1 MFSYAKQQWELGKTI
16 YRSQSWQEKRRTLV
30 FTLRAIK
37 NRSEMT
43 QLQEFFDAYEVYP
56 GLLKV
61 QEGIWEVVTR
71 VFLYKNSTASERTDA
86 IIHHFSVLPDYFL
99 ESTIQQLYNPN
110 EEGIILWNSEDLALD
125 AKLCFIPGQRKEGLL
140 TLVLRYEDH
149 GLYHI
154 NFRFGKDTQGNPCI
168 WVGTIQGYKDGLSRA
183 KQLTKKMHGYRPK
196 NFIFFLL
203 RQLATNMGIQH
214 IYAVSDEGFFSNSHA
229 LRFHRHKLVNFDEFW
244 QELGGHVWDEDPRF
258 FVIPVEEERKTYET
272 AKTHKRNMYRKRY
285 EMLDT
290 FIEEIRRQVDTFLR
304 RK

>member
-1 MFSYAKQQWELGKTI
+1 MFSYAKQQWSIGASIYGRHNFRVKWKTFIFTVRSYLNKSELDKLI
-16 YRSQSWQEKRRTLV
+16 V
-30 FTLRAIK
+30 FFSTYSSAFNILEEQKDLWGVI
-37 NRSEMT
+37 NR
-43 QLQEFFDAYEVYP
+43 VC
-56 GLLKV
+56 
-61 QEGIWEVVTR
+61 
-71 VFLYKNSTASERTDA
+71 LYKSSTANERLNA
-86 IIHHFSVLPDYFL
+86 IIDHFIALKNKLEDDKIDSLYSSKQNGIKLWSSNDLQL
-99 ESTIQQLYNPN
+99 ES
-110 EEGIILWNSEDLALD
+110 II
-125 AKLCFIPGQRKEGLL
+125 KFIPGQQKEGLL
-140 TLVLRYEDH
+140 SLLLTYEEH

-229 LRFHRHKLVNFDEFW
+229 LRFHRHKLVTFDEFW
-244 QELGGHVWDEDPRF
+244 QELGGHVWDEDARF

>member
-1 MFSYAKQQWELGKTI
+1 MFSYAKKQWSIGASIYGRHNFRVKWKTFIFTVRSYLNKSELD
-16 YRSQSWQEKRRTLV
+16 R
-30 FTLRAIK
+30 LR
-37 NRSEMT
+37 
-43 QLQEFFDAYEVYP
+43 EFFSSYNSAFNILEEQKDLWGV
-56 GLLKV
+56 
-61 QEGIWEVVTR
+61 INR
-71 VFLYKNSTASERTDA
+71 VCLYKDSTANERLHA
-86 IIHHFSVLPDYFL
+86 IIAHFIALKDKLEDDKIESLYSSKQNGIKLWSSNDLKL
-99 ESTIQQLYNPN
+99 ESIVR
-110 EEGIILWNSEDLALD
+110 
-125 AKLCFIPGQRKEGLL
+125 FIPGQQKEGLL
-140 TLVLRYEDH
+140 SLLLTYEEH

-244 QELGGHVWDEDPRF
+244 QELGGYVWSEDARF